1 MMFDSLREQAAV
13 VASIIAWDEATE
25 KVFFDRLNEAAAKN
39 DAAGRK
45 AAEEAAQANKDLQFA
60 SKARKAMDRAEF
72 ERSAQKIRFWLLM
85 SVLSIAAIFPA
96 SSLAIM
102 LGLVSRQTGA
112 KVMCVGLL
120 LMGAVSC
127 MTVQAFWP
135 RKRKARC
142 L

>member
-1 MMFDSLREQAAV
+1 MTFDPIEEQDAV
-13 VASIIAWDEATE
+13 AVTVTAWDEATE
-25 KVFFDRLNEAAAKN
+25 KKFFEQLNEAAAK
-39 DAAGRK
+39 
-45 AAEEAAQANKDLQFA
+45 AAQANKDQQFD
-60 SKARKAMDRAEF
+60 SKARKAMDRAAY
-72 ERSAQKIRFWLLM
+72 ERAAQKIRFWLLM

-96 SSLAIM
+96 SSLAVM

-112 KVMCVGLL
+112 KAMCVGLL